1 MLKKLKTFCDNQK
14 FDSDQEGYIKKE
26 QSKNNEKTY

>member
-1 MLKKLKTFCDNQK
+1 MELCEKKIKGNDKK

-26 QSKNNEKTY
+26 QSKNNETY